1 MIAFDTAMNWLEGL
15 QKFGIKPGLE
25 RMEWMLEK
33 LGHPERRLKFVHI
46 AGTNGK
52 GSTVAFLTSVL
63 REAGYEIGTY
73 TSPAMGKVTNRIQWN
88 GKDIP
93 DDQFAHFIE
102 KLMPFA
108 EELERTEWGPLTE
121 FETTTLIAILYF
133 AEGVFPDL
141 VIWET
146 GLGGLNDCTNVI
158 VPIVSAITN
167 IGFDHTQI
175 LGETKREIALQK
187 AGIIKNGFPV
197 VTTEEDPEALEVIE
211 ATATRKKSPVYI
223 LNKDFRIERKS
234 TDPNKQMEILDFF
247 CPYTDY
253 QDLQISLLG
262 EHQVKNAGLAIMIL
276 VIMREFYAVYF
287 EPEDLVQ
294 GLKKAVWPGR
304 FEMIKEDPLLILDG
318 AHNLEGIEALS
329 KVLRERFA
337 HQKPRLL
344 FAALEDKDV
353 QGMIQRLSMEVSQ
366 VIVTKAGHP
375 RAAEI
380 ENIVMWFRD
389 ANPQLEILPI
399 ADWRTALSAWQSE
412 ATKGDILLA
421 TGSLYFISDLR
432 KELGGKQATCFDLKE
447 GTGE

>member
-33 LGHPERRLKFVHI
+33 LSHPERRLKFVHI

-73 TSPAMGKVTNRIQWN
+73 TSPAMGNVTNRIQWN

-93 DDQFAHFIE
+93 DDQFANFIE
-102 KLMPFA
+102 RLIPLA

-133 AEGVFPDL
+133 AEEVFPDL

-146 GLGGLNDCTNVI
+146 GLGGLNDCTNVV

-175 LGETKREIALQK
+175 LGETKREIAMQK
-187 AGIIKNGFPV
+187 AGIIKNGFPTI
-197 VTTEEDPEALEVIE
+197 TTEEDPEALEVIE
-211 ATATRKKSPVYI
+211 TTAVRKKSPIYR
-223 LNKDFRIERKS
+223 LNKDFRIVRKS
-234 TDPNKQMEILDFF
+234 TDPDKQIEMLDFYS
-247 CPYTDY
+247 PYTDY
-253 QDLQISLLG
+253 HDLQIPLLG
-262 EHQVKNAGLAIMIL
+262 EHQVKNAGLAIMVLL
-276 VIMREFYAVYF
+276 VMREFYAVYF
-287 EPEDLVQ
+287 ESEDLLE
-294 GLKKAVWPGR
+294 GLKKTIWPGR
-304 FEMIKEDPLLILDG
+304 FEIIKEDPLLILDG

-329 KVLRERFA
+329 KVLSERFA

-353 QGMIQRLSMEVSQ
+353 QGMIQRLSTVVSQ
-366 VIVTKAGHP
+366 VIVTKAEHP
-375 RAAEI
+375 RATEL
-380 ENIVMWFRD
+380 ENLEMWFRD
-389 ANPQLEILPI
+389 ANSQLEILPI
-399 ADWRTALSAWQSE
+399 EDWRKAVSTWQSE
-412 ATKGDILLA
+412 AAKGDILLA

-432 KELGGKQATCFDLKE
+432 KELGGKQAACFDLKE